1 MSGSKRRLSL
11 RRAPKVLISSTIIP
25 FCIGTNSWLYP
36 VAIEAQLKEVR
47 AYLKE
52 YKAHLDALNNGE
64 TFKPTLTGKRTN
76 KESKKVNGNKR
87 KRNGKGGK
95 KGSPKR
101 RKSDAFEDE
110 DEEMPGSDDEDMEDD
125 IESDVDSDDGSN
137 SNEGSDDEND
147 DDSSSGTDSEGE
159 DSNGEDVDEETED
172 SLKAKIT
179 DANNAIKAGRE
190 RLSDSRKEKKDAIDG
205 LAGLKKKQTKVQ
217 KEKNAFC
224 SLKRSEVRF
233 SRQTCLVFSDS
244 MRFL

>member
-1 MSGSKRRLSL
+1 
-11 RRAPKVLISSTIIP
+11 
-25 FCIGTNSWLYP
+25 LYP

-64 TFKPTLTGKRTN
+64 TFKPTLTGKPTN

-101 RKSDAFEDE
+101 RKSYAFEDE

-147 DDSSSGTDSEGE
+147 DDDSSSGTDSEGE

-172 SLKAKIT
+172 SLKAKIA

-190 RLSDSRKEKKDAIDG
+190 RLSDARKEKKDAIDG

-233 SRQTCLVFSDS
+233 SRLVLYFQTQCVFCSSLAMFSKRTSGLV
-244 MRFL
+244 